1 MVGSGL
7 YNGMIYPIRDWKVR
21 GANLVPRR
29 EQCRTGRGIRAVAEI
44 PDSGLA
50 RIMADAGHAFSLG
63 AVAQLYEEAR
73 PSYG

>member
-1 MVGSGL
+1 MPDG
-7 YNGMIYPIRDWKVR
+7 
-21 GANLVPRR
+21 
-29 EQCRTGRGIRAVAEI
+29 QGIRAVAEI

-50 RIMADAGHAFSLG
+50 RIVADAGHAFSLG